1 MSQKQAQ
8 STDDVDDQLSDI
20 ETCWAEME
28 RAHEGQGDARAAAQ
42 KQLLLRYHGAAYRYL
57 LGIVRDP
64 HVAEE
69 LTQDFAVRFL
79 RGDFRH
85 ADPGQ
90 GRFRD
95 FVKTALRHLAQ
106 DFWRKQK
113 KALPALAED
122 LSKQAPSAD
131 MPEASSDQQF
141 LSSWRDEIL
150 ARAWESLAPLESQ
163 TGQPYLTA
171 LLGKTVQPQ
180 LHSAQLAE
188 ELRTQLGR
196 SFTEPAVRQLLHR
209 ARNLFA
215 HMLVQ
220 EVARSLETQE
230 LEHIEEELIDLDLLP
245 YCKSALERRKQ
256 GSW

>member
-1 MSQKQAQ
+1 MCEKQVQ
-8 STDDVDDQLSDI
+8 STDDCDDQLSDI

-28 RAHEGQGDARAAAQ
+28 RAHEGQGEARLAAQ
-42 KQLLLRYHGAAYRYL
+42 KHLLLRYHGAAYRYL

-64 HVAEE
+64 QVAGE
-69 LTQDFAVRFL
+69 LTQEFAVRFL
-79 RGDFRH
+79 RGDFRR
-85 ADPGQ
+85 ADPAQ

-95 FVKTALRHLAQ
+95 LLKTALRHLAQ
-106 DFWRKQK
+106 DFWRRQK
-113 KALPALAED
+113 KALPRLAED
-122 LSKQAPSAD
+122 LSEQARSAD
-131 MPEASSDQQF
+131 MPGASLDRQF

-150 ARAWESLAPLESQ
+150 ARTWEALATLESK

-180 LHSAQLAE
+180 LRSAQLAE

-209 ARNLFA
+209 ARTLFA

-220 EVARSLETQE
+220 EVARSLETEE
-230 LEHIEEELIDLDLLP
+230 LHQIEEELIDLDLFP

-256 GSW
+256 GS